1 LIPITDMS
9 EIASEVLDRIVAR
22 AVEED
27 CGVGDLTT
35 QSIVAADLVA
45 RAELLAK
52 EDLVLAGWPV
62 LVRTFQRVCP
72 LLAIDAAFAD
82 GRRIEGGTIIG
93 TVRGLATKILT
104 GERVALNFLQRL
116 SGIATLTRKYVDA
129 IAGTGIIVLDTRKT
143 TPGLRIL
150 EKYAVRVGGGSNHRF
165 GLFDGVLIKEN
176 HIVAAGGIGEA
187 VRRSRKWVDHL
198 KKIEVEVTSLEELD
212 QAVKAGADV
221 VLLDNM
227 PVEQVREAVAKAG
240 GRVQLEVS
248 GGIQLDNIR
257 DYAQTGVEFI
267 SVGALTHSAR
277 AVDIS
282 LELHL

>member
-1 LIPITDMS
+1 MS

-72 LLAIDAAFAD
+72 LLAIDVAFAD

-129 IAGTGIIVLDTRKT
+129 IAGTGSIVLDTRKT